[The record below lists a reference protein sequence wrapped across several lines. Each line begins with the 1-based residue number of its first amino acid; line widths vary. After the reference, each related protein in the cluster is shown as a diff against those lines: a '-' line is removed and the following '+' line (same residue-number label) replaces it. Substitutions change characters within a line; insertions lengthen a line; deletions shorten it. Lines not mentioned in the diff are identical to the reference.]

1 MWYIPSKCKFFS
13 TIQLKHTFH
22 YPTGWSVV
30 RNYNSYFLEVTVS
43 ENFRLSPKQQTEN
56 CFFLFFLKM
65 ARGNPT
71 YNHMFILCRWAKC
84 IQITYNKH
92 FIKLIYSNKLFYF
105 KVCDLSKL
113 SKYRII
119 IYKRSPTLCPPL
131 K

>member
-1 MWYIPSKCKFFS
+1 MQILLNNSIEAYFLPSNRLVCCS
-13 TIQLKHTFH
+13 NGDI
-22 YPTGWSVV
+22 
-30 RNYNSYFLEVTVS
+30 RNYKSFLGGHCKWEFQVK
-43 ENFRLSPKQQTEN
+43 PQTTNRELLFS
-56 CFFLFFLKM
+56 FFKKM

-105 KVCDLSKL
+105 KVCDLLKL

>member
-1 MWYIPSKCKFFS
+1 MQILLNNSIEAYFLPSNRLVCCS
-13 TIQLKHTFH
+13 NGDI
-22 YPTGWSVV
+22 
-30 RNYNSYFLEVTVS
+30 RNYNSHFLEVTVS

-56 CFFLFFLKM
+56 FKKM

-105 KVCDLSKL
+105 KVGDLSKL